1 MSGKADRT
9 ELEAVI
15 EQKSNKIDTDLVM
28 KGLDIVHKQI
38 THVVVLLIEVV
49 KAGMAQ
55 VASDSERT
63 KHHKNQMFIL

>member
-38 THVVVLLIEVV
+38 TQL
-49 KAGMAQ
+49 
-55 VASDSERT
+55 SSS
-63 KHHKNQMFIL
+63 